1 MKFEY
6 SYLSRFPPS
15 KWEVRFTIPGLCA
28 DVRTS
33 SHRVRSAE
41 VCDNP
46 AWQESGTGACSR
58 NQQMGTL
65 LASKGDAIVKFI
77 SFPDF
82 TGRQFQV

>member
-41 VCDNP
+41 ECLTIQP
-46 AWQESGTGACSR
+46 AKKAKPVRAVVTNKWER
-58 NQQMGTL
+58 FL
-65 LASKGDAIVKFI
+65 LLKVMLL
-77 SFPDF
+77 
-82 TGRQFQV
+82 